1 MANLIPEQLALLHQA
16 ADLRAG
22 GKPWAAVATE
32 LKVPDA
38 ELRGLRAGNAGLYDR
53 LARRAEREF
62 ERETVRAALT
72 RLCELMKS
80 GDESVAMLAAGTV
93 VRYELA
99 RMRLEL
105 AQIQQK
111 RARLHQELI
120 IDQTFPRA
128 ARETPRLR
136 NELPPP
142 PSRPVTAGKSG
153 CDSGCDS
160 TTAKPQAPAQK
171 PLSAEPPAKKTACD
185 SAPAAAVTPPPPS
198 PTPAAPLSAP
208 PQGKTTTVDAV
219 RRKKW
224 LPERMPDGLP
234 LG

>member
-1 MANLIPEQLALLHQA
+1 MANLIPEQLALLHHA
-16 ADLRAG
+16 AELRAG

-38 ELRGLRAGNAGLYDR
+38 ELRGLRAANARLYDR

-72 RLCELMKS
+72 RLCELMRS
-80 GDESVAMLAAGTV
+80 SDESVAMLAAGTV
-93 VRYELA
+93 IRYELA
-99 RMRLEL
+99 RMRQEL

-111 RARLHQELI
+111 RDRLHRELI

-128 ARETPRLR
+128 ARETARWR

-142 PSRPVTAGKSG
+142 PSRPVTAPKPG

-160 TTAKPQAPAQK
+160 STIKPQAPAQK
-171 PLSAEPPAKKTACD
+171 PLSAELPAKKTACD
-185 SAPAAAVTPPPPS
+185 SAPAAAVTPPPA

-208 PQGKTTTVDAV
+208 PKGKTTIVDSI

-224 LPERMPDGLP
+224 LTERMPDGLP